1 MRVLVTAA
9 SKHGATAEIAV
20 AIAESIEE
28 TGHHAVVARPEELA
42 SIEGYG
48 AVVLG
53 SAVYA
58 GHWLDES
65 RAFVKRHHAAL
76 VAMPVWLFSSGPIG
90 DPAKPDADPV
100 DVSSVITATHA
111 RQHRLFPGR
120 LSKHHLGFAER
131 AIVTALRAPDGDFR
145 PWNDIDAWGREIG
158 KALDGEADGT
168 PESTSASQTVT

>member
-20 AIAESIEE
+20 AIAESIEG

-42 SIEGYG
+42 SVEGYG

-58 GHWLDES
+58 GHWLEES
-65 RAFVKRHHAAL
+65 RAFVKRHRADL
-76 VAMPVWLFSSGPIG
+76 TGMPVWLFSSGPIG
-90 DPAKPDADPV
+90 DPAKPDTDPV
-100 DVSSVITATHA
+100 DVGPAITATNA
-111 RQHRLFPGR
+111 RQHLLFAGR

-131 AIVTALRAPDGDFR
+131 AIVVALRAPDGDFR

-158 KALDGEADGT
+158 KALDA
-168 PESTSASQTVT
+168 ESGITRETKSAEPTVA